1 MSQEDWTRLKAAS
14 PVRIQWDPERD
25 LHLQP
30 LPHRAIQIGIS
41 GEAVS
46 LYVNQWIRKIT
57 DITDVAHAICDLV
70 KRNELDQARAR
81 LPVERPYDSVFG

>member
-1 MSQEDWTRLKAAS
+1 MSGEDWVRLKAAS

-30 LPHRAIQIGIS
+30 LPHRAIQIGIN

-46 LYVNQWIRKIT
+46 FYVNEWMRKIT
-57 DITDVAHAICDLV
+57 DITGVAHAICNLV
-70 KRNELDQARAR
+70 ERNELDQARAR
-81 LPVERPYDSVFG
+81 LPVERPYNSVFG